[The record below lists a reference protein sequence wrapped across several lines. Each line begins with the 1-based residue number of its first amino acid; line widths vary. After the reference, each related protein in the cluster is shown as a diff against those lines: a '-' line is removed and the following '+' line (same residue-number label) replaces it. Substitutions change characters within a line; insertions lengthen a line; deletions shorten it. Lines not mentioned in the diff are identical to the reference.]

1 MEMHS
6 LTLCGATSEKLDA
19 QGSGQYVSES
29 DYHLRDAMTFISTPP
44 LALQPLGRTMG
55 EQDIIWLAA
64 LGSARKAP
72 TDTDAICRL
81 LDGVSGGA
89 WSPSAQLICDCLTEM
104 TQSGFLTAKETRSG
118 MEFAA
123 APRGKKL
130 LLRLMAIPLDHA
142 SHPLGRVGG
151 SLKLALLD
159 LADADTRRIVL
170 ADLIRMHR
178 QDAARVSQ
186 LAARTPA
193 LGPAGQAWHQRE
205 LATAEEKIQWLQS
218 VMDTVR

>member
-1 MEMHS
+1 MRVIII
-6 LTLCGATSEKLDA
+6 CVAD
-19 QGSGQYVSES
+19 
-29 DYHLRDAMTFISTPP
+29 MTFISMPP

-72 TDTDAICRL
+72 TDTDTICRL

-104 TQSGFLTAKETRSG
+104 TQSGFLTTKETRSG

-130 LLRLMAIPLDHA
+130 LVRLMGIPLDQT

-151 SLKLALLD
+151 NLKLALLD
-159 LADADTRRIVL
+159 LADTDTRRMVL

-178 QDAARVSQ
+178 QDAARVIQ
-186 LAARTPA
+186 LDAPTPV
-193 LGPAGQAWHQRE
+193 LGPDGQEWRQRE
-205 LATAEEKIQWLQS
+205 LAAIEEKIQWLQDVINDGS
-218 VMDTVR
+218 